1 VRLWSGLESKAGAR
15 LSRAAVLAAIG
26 YECQNRDTRH
36 GAYHP
41 PRADELAGEPGP
53 HGLTENDLVRGFC
66 ERCCVAGL
74 DLSRSLIFIDTLHPI
89 FEGRGFRWNDAD
101 SNESDSFEYGPTG
114 ENDDVW
120 RRSVFFHMLVTSR
133 IKRVRRPFQADA
145 SVRPQA
151 TSGSPALARRRS
163 RPRDKD
169 MLPRHRGR
177 RRRRRAP
184 NQRGVRRN
192 S

>member
-1 VRLWSGLESKAGAR
+1 MVASVPLVLTFVT
-15 LSRAAVLAAIG
+15 VLAAIG
-26 YECQNRDTRH
+26 YECPDRDTRH
-36 GAYHP
+36 GAYYP
-41 PRADELAGEPGP
+41 PRVDELAGEPGP
-53 HGLTENDLVRGFC
+53 HGLNRKRPGPRLLRALL
-66 ERCCVAGL
+66 RRRARPVAQP
-74 DLSRSLIFIDTLHPI
+74 IFIDTLHPI
-89 FEGRGFRWNDAD
+89 FEGRGFRWNGAD